1 MDIVSGIIIGYS
13 SSLAACVV
21 VYIYAE
27 IKDYFC
33 KPITHYV

>member
-21 VYIYAE
+21 VYIYTE
-27 IKDYFC
+27 IKNYLLE
-33 KPITHYV
+33 KSH